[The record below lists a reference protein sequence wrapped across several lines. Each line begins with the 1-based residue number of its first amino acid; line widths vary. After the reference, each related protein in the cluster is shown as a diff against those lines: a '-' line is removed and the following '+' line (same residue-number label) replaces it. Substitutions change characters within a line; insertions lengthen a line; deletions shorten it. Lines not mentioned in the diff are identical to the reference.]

1 MLCNYVASLFL
12 QQHLDQQLEATTV
25 QVKELS
31 SIVSDLVKTQVG
43 LTIRSEQAENRLLD
57 IVARIERLERNKS

>member
-1 MLCNYVASLFL
+1 M
-12 QQHLDQQLEATTV
+12 
-25 QVKELS
+25 KELS

-43 LTIRSEQAENRLLD
+43 LTIKSEQAENRLLD